1 MLTKIILLRKKFIN
15 QCKKDDYEVSV
26 LMLDDKRILLNR
38 ISRYELD
45 SDELYYR
52 NDNEEETFLLI
63 WILNQDDLWSKYR
76 FNYLSIKMVDG
87 KSYKFYSDKKLYKL
101 MKEMDEYFK
110 ENDIGFD
117 DEILDEDE
125 HLRKAV
131 ESYTRIRDKFIFV
144 DEKISYI
151 ANRIDHAFGTI

>member
-1 MLTKIILLRKKFIN
+1 M
-15 QCKKDDYEVSV
+15 SV

-63 WILNQDDLWSKYR
+63 WIINQDELWSKYN
-76 FNYLSIKMVDG
+76 FNYLFIKMVDG
-87 KSYKFYSDKKLYKL
+87 KSYKFYSDKKLYNLMNKMDDYFDENGISLNDEKL
-101 MKEMDEYFK
+101 E
-110 ENDIGFD
+110 
-117 DEILDEDE
+117 EDAY
-125 HLRKAV
+125 LKKAV
-131 ESYTRIRDKFIFV
+131 ESYVRIRDKFIFV

-151 ANRIDHAFGTI
+151 ADRIDHAFGTI